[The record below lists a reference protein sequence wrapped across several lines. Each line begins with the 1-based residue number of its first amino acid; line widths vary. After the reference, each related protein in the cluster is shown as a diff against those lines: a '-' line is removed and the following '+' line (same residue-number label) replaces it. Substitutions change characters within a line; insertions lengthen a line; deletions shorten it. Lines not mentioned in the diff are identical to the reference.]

1 MHVAPTIT
9 PFVNSSFE
17 NATSLCLKQLM
28 QAMLL
33 RKHVNEKSV
42 NFAIIH
48 IPEANAQLMEKSVMF
63 AIKGTISKF
72 AAHVSV
78 KKYMKLK
85 RTSLMNPQTR
95 AIMNFL
101 LKLLIF
107 RILHL
112 LTKSRMKTLIG
123 Q

>member
-17 NATSLCLKQLM
+17 NATSLYLKQLM

-33 RKHVNEKSV
+33 RKHVNEESV

-63 AIKGTISKF
+63 AIKGTIPKF
-72 AAHVSV
+72 AAHVLV

-85 RTSLMNPQTR
+85 RTSLMTR

>member
-1 MHVAPTIT
+1 MV
-9 PFVNSSFE
+9 
-17 NATSLCLKQLM
+17 
-28 QAMLL
+28 
-33 RKHVNEKSV
+33 
-42 NFAIIH
+42 H
-48 IPEANAQLMEKSVMF
+48 IPEANVQLMEKFIMF
-63 AIKGTISKF
+63 AIKRTVSNF
-72 AAHVSV
+72 AAHGLV

-85 RTSLMNPQTR
+85 RKNLMNPPTR

-107 RILHL
+107 RILHI